1 MGNLN
6 SIITL
11 QNLLK
16 GRNDDFDSISTSTT
30 SNQAIQLIR
39 HADNRVGRSNVKK
52 GKELLIDGNP
62 VPAGISNL
70 YELYLYRRD
79 LFDKYQSEQKKG
91 TFDNTKY
98 WVVFLGEKG
107 TSCRFLGVYEI
118 TGRHQ
123 SPHNAEEEI
132 LDLRHLPEF
141 QYLEEKVIIDWG
153 KSTVSWHQYYNNEKE
168 VIRVEEGMAKA
179 DGTPVFKG
187 YTEVLL
193 DYSQLKK
200 VLQDP
205 EWIAKL
211 QAINCI
217 YLIKDKSNGKEYVGS
232 TYGSERIYGRWSQ
245 YGKTGHGGNV
255 KLEEKIKTDPQY
267 HHKNFQWTILQT
279 LDSYITQQEAIER
292 ENLWKRKLLS
302 LNPDFGYNMN

>member
-1 MGNLN
+1 MENLN

-16 GRNDDFDSISTSTT
+16 GRNADFDSTSDH
-30 SNQAIQLIR
+30 AIQLIR
-39 HADNRVGRSNVKK
+39 HADNRVGRSDEKND
-52 GKELLIDGNP
+52 KELLIDGKP
-62 VPAGISNL
+62 VPAEISNL

-91 TFDNTKY
+91 EFDNTKY

-107 TSCRFLGVYEI
+107 NSCRFLGVYEI

-123 SPHNAEEEI
+123 SPHNAEEEF
-132 LDLRHLPEF
+132 LDLKHLSEF

-153 KSTVSWHQYYNNEKE
+153 KSPLRWHQYYYNEKE

-179 DGTPVFKG
+179 DGTPVFKS
-187 YTEVLL
+187 YPEVLL
-193 DYSQLKK
+193 DYSQLKM

-205 EWIAKL
+205 DWMAKL

-217 YLIKDKSNGKEYVGS
+217 YLIKDKLNGKEYVGS
-232 TYGSERIYGRWSQ
+232 TYGSERVYGRWNQ

-255 KLEEKIKTDPQY
+255 ELEKLIKTDPQY
-267 HHKNFQWTILQT
+267 HHKYFQWTILQT
-279 LDSYITQQEAIER
+279 LDSYITQQEAIEK

-302 LNPDFGYNMN
+302 LKFGYNKN